1 VTKITRVAI
10 DTSKSVFQLHG
21 VDEGERPVL
30 RKKLRR
36 RDMLP
41 FFTGLEPTRIGL
53 EACTGAHFW
62 ARELKALGHDA
73 VLMPPQLIKPYVQRN
88 KNDGRDA
95 EAGCEAMSR
104 PRMRFVPV
112 KSAEQQAAQMLL
124 GVRDRLVRARTQL
137 SNAIRGYAAEFGLV
151 VAKGLKQ
158 IEPLLARLAADPKV
172 PVLAKELFAV
182 QGEEYALLKARL
194 QAIETKLMAWHRNNE
209 LSRRLATV
217 PGIGPIGA
225 SLLAMKVPDP
235 AAFHCGRDLAAWTG
249 LTPKDHSTAG
259 KQRLGTI
266 TRAGDEELRRVLVV
280 GAMAVVQRI
289 KRRQGP
295 AMPWLS
301 ELVARKPA
309 KLAAVALANKNVRI
323 AWRLM
328 VSGQHYDRRRRAAS
342 AQAAGALPPIDGGG
356 ASAVGE
362 EKAAIPTPA
371 RMTPCSPPSRTL
383 RAASGG
389 GPRGP
394 SLTASARGVSATA
407 QVGTKKRPSGRTKK
421 LTKKPERAGAVA
433 PTEPQAAKASAA
445 SLPAGPPA

>member
-1 VTKITRVAI
+1 MA
-10 DTSKSVFQLHG
+10 F
-21 VDEGERPVL
+21 DEGERPVL

-36 RDMLP
+36 RDMVP
-41 FFTGLEPTRIGL
+41 FFAKLEPTRIGL
-53 EACTGAHFW
+53 EACAGAHYW

-88 KNDGRDA
+88 KNDSRDA

-104 PRMRFVPV
+104 PRLRFVPV

-124 GVRDRLVRARTQL
+124 GVRDRLVRLRTQL
-137 SNAIRGYAAEFGLV
+137 ANAIRGYAAEFGRV
-151 VAKGLKQ
+151 AAKGLKHV
-158 IEPLLARLAADPKV
+158 EPLLARIVGDARLPALAR
-172 PVLAKELFAV
+172 ELFAV
-182 QGEEYALLKARL
+182 QGEEYALLTKRL
-194 QAIETKLMAWHRNNE
+194 QAVEAKLMAWHRNNE

-235 AAFHCGRDLAAWTG
+235 AAFRWGRDLAAWAG

-280 GAMAVVQRI
+280 GAMAIVQRV
-289 KRRQGP
+289 KRGP
-295 AMPWLS
+295 GSALPWLS
-301 ELVARKPA
+301 GLVARKPA

-328 VSGQHYDRRRRAAS
+328 VNGQHYDRHRRGAS
-342 AQAAGALPPIDGGG
+342 AQVAGVSPPIGDRGG
-356 ASAVGE
+356 ANAGSGE
-362 EKAAIPTPA
+362 MATVPT
-371 RMTPCSPPSRTL
+371 RDSVTPCSPPSRRGL
-383 RAASGG
+383 LIPEPAYGA
-389 GPRGP
+389 PRRP
-394 SLTASARGVSATA
+394 ALTAPARGVSATA

-421 LTKKPERAGAVA
+421 LTKRIEQAGAVA
-433 PTEPQAAKASAA
+433 PN
-445 SLPAGPPA
+445 